1 MIIPGSFADWSSC
14 TLCLCNYRSYELNPL
29 PKILLL
35 AMMIVGL
42 DAASAQEVAQ
52 TEQLTLPLVTARI
65 QSLRDAGAQEG
76 NESLVQSYEQIG
88 NWLAE
93 AEVHGVNG
101 KAFLQALNDA
111 PTQESEIRERMEIT
125 DYRTAEIDPDS
136 VSKLDPTQIQDQLT
150 ALRVKLRDTS
160 STKDDIDNRISAEQ
174 SSATNIQAQFE
185 TIDKRLQELPAKSVN
200 IEPTLAPSQFEAEQ
214 WYALAERTALIAL
227 KRSLED
233 QMNSQPVRYSLYT
246 AQSSELGLKIDALN
260 FAVQTLEA
268 ELAIRDE
275 TPETETRIDLDENAP
290 GYGLV
295 QQLRATNATLQT
307 QSAEK
312 GSQLAKLKERD
323 DQLKQ
328 TQQAL
333 NIQFDAVQQIVSLA
347 ATSSSLGPV
356 LMAHSHQA
364 DEFRVHDAKPAVA
377 GDIGDVVIQRAQFQ
391 EELEK
396 LGNATEY
403 VSKEL
408 ADEYG
413 DQPPVFD
420 EAILEAAKDQVR
432 SQRQML
438 RELIATGT
446 ESINVR
452 GSIARGKEQLGLK
465 FDEYRDY
472 LRSRILWVP
481 SHPPISFSS
490 LKGINDAF
498 DALVENLVKLRLNRL
513 SAFSSVLLI
522 FVLSVLV
529 LRKKMSRR
537 AQTLSQKIGRVR
549 DDSISYTFRVLLLT
563 LARSV
568 APSLLL
574 IVLANN
580 LDSPGAG
587 IGAAPY
593 LAKGLMISAKSL
605 FLILLL
611 RTACEE
617 QGLAEAHFG
626 WMRSTCLKIHQSA
639 TWLLLWWWPLGLGT
653 GLLFRLEVDSIN
665 AVFGR
670 LLFIVALAVVGL
682 IVSRFLWPGEDTAP
696 QTRRWRLM
704 GAVASLA
711 MMFFYITSILLGY
724 LYSAEIVY
732 NLMMNSL
739 LMGIGLLFFY
749 FFMQRWLLV
758 ARRRLRFQELV
769 SARQASEDKKD
780 LTEEYEEHDLVTLS
794 ESVGQLLQ
802 SGTLVLGAVGL
813 ALTWFPLFRA
823 MEAMQRVTLWTIS
836 DTLDG
841 EAILTSITLATLVLA
856 IFIAVIV
863 IYSARSVPRLL
874 DLVLRS
880 LENVTPGSRYAIV
893 KLVQYVIAG
902 AGTIAFLST
911 LGLRW
916 DRLQWLVA
924 ALGVGIG
931 FGLQEIIANFISG
944 LIILFERP
952 IRRGD
957 LVTVGESSGQ
967 VVRIKIRATTIRDF
981 DGKELL
987 VPNKEFVTGRLLNW
1001 TLSDNSIRVI
1011 IDVGIA
1017 YGSDV
1022 RKAVAILEELLARHE
1037 LVLRHPEP
1045 DVLFREF
1052 GDSSLNLTARCF
1064 MSDVDQRWF
1073 LISDLHMKI
1082 DDAFKEAGI
1091 VIAFPQI
1098 DVHLDSKESNQQ
1110 EKQE

>member
-1 MIIPGSFADWSSC
+1 
-14 TLCLCNYRSYELNPL
+14 LNPL
-29 PKILLL
+29 LKILLL
-35 AMMIVGL
+35 VTMIVGL
-42 DAASAQEVAQ
+42 DAVSAQEVAE
-52 TEQLTLPLVTARI
+52 TDQLTLPLVTARI
-65 QSLRDAGAQEG
+65 QYLRDAGAQEG
-76 NESLVQSYEQIG
+76 SESLLQSYEQVN

-93 AEVHGVNG
+93 AEVHGANE

-111 PTQESEIRERMEIT
+111 PAQESEIRERMEIT
-125 DYRTAEIDPDS
+125 DYRAAEIDPDS
-136 VSKLDPTQIQDQLT
+136 VSKLDPSQIQDQLT
-150 ALRVKLRDTS
+150 ALRVKLRDTNS
-160 STKDDIDNRISAEQ
+160 AKDDIDNRISAEQ
-174 SSATNIQAQFE
+174 SSATNIQVQFE
-185 TIDKRLQELPAKSVN
+185 TIDKRLQELPAKAVN
-200 IEPTLAPSQFEAEQ
+200 IEPTLAPSEFEAEQ
-214 WYALAERTALIAL
+214 WSALAERTALIAL

-233 QMNSQPVRYSLYT
+233 QLNSQPVRYSLYA
-246 AQSSELGLKIDALN
+246 AQSSELGLKIEALN
-260 FAVQTLEA
+260 FVVQTLEA
-268 ELAIRDE
+268 ELATRDE
-275 TPETETRIDLDENAP
+275 TPEAETIISLDETAP
-290 GYGLV
+290 GYELV
-295 QQLRATNATLQT
+295 QRLLTVNTTLQT
-307 QSAEK
+307 LSAEQ
-312 GSQLAKLKERD
+312 GSQLENLRERD
-323 DQLKQ
+323 DLLKQ

-333 NIQFDAVQQIVSLA
+333 QTQFDAVRQIVSLA
-347 ATSSSLGPV
+347 AASSSLGPV

-364 DEFRVHDAKPAVA
+364 DDFRVHDAEIAVA
-377 GDIGDVVIQRAQFQ
+377 GDIGDAVIQRARYQ

-396 LGNATEY
+396 LGNAAEY

-408 ADEYG
+408 SAEYDE
-413 DQPPVFD
+413 QPPDFD
-420 EAILEAAKDQVR
+420 EAILEAAKVQVR
-432 SQRQML
+432 SQRQLL
-438 RELIATGT
+438 RELIATET

-465 FDEYRDY
+465 FDEYKTY

-490 LKGINDAF
+490 LKAINDAF

-513 SAFSSVLLI
+513 SVFSGVLLI
-522 FVLSVLV
+522 LVLAALVLS
-529 LRKKMSRR
+529 KGMSRR
-537 AQTLSQKIGRVR
+537 VQDLSQKIGRAR
-549 DDSISYTFRVLLLT
+549 DDSISYTFRTLLLT
-563 LARSV
+563 LVRSI
-568 APSLLL
+568 APSMLL
-574 IVLANN
+574 IMLAYN
-580 LDSPGAG
+580 LDSPGAAV
-587 IGAAPY
+587 GAAPY
-593 LAKGLMISAKSL
+593 LAEGLLISAKSL
-605 FLILLL
+605 FLIVLL

-617 QGLAEAHFG
+617 KGLAEAHFG
-626 WMRSTCLKIHQSA
+626 WLRSTCLKVRQSA
-639 TWLLLWWWPLGLGT
+639 TWLLLWWWPLGLAT

-670 LLFIVALAVVGL
+670 LLFIAALAVVGVT
-682 IVSRFLWPGEDTAP
+682 VSRFLWPGVDAAP
-696 QTRRWRLM
+696 ETRRLRLM

-711 MMFFYITSILLGY
+711 MMSFYITSILLGY

-769 SARQASEDKKD
+769 NARQSSEDKKD
-780 LTEEYEEHDLVTLS
+780 SAEEYEDHDLVTLS

-802 SGTLVLGAVGL
+802 SGTLVLGAVGM

-823 MEAMQRVTLWTIS
+823 MEAMERVTLWTIS

-841 EAILTSITLATLVLA
+841 EAILTSITLASLVLA
-856 IFIAVIV
+856 IFIAVTA
-863 IYSARSVPRLL
+863 IYAAHSVPRLL

-893 KLVQYVIAG
+893 KLVQYVIVVAG
-902 AGTIAFLST
+902 IIIFLST

-1001 TLSDNSIRVI
+1001 TLSDNCIRVI
-1011 IDVGIA
+1011 IEVGIA

-1037 LVLRHPEP
+1037 LVLDHPEP

-1052 GDSSLNLTARCF
+1052 GDSSLNLAARCF
-1064 MSDVDQRWF
+1064 MSDADQRWF

-1098 DVHLDSKESNQQ
+1098 DVHFDTKESKQL
-1110 EKQE
+1110 EKQK